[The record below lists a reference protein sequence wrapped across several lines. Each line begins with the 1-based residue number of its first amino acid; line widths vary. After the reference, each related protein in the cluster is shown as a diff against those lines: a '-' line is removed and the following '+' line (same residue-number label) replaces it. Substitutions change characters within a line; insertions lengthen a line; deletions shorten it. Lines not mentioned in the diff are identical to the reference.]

1 MILSFRSSVN
11 SWECDENAH
20 LNVRFYV
27 EKHWQS
33 LCAAATT
40 LGLKTVND
48 PDDYVG
54 ALRIQ
59 HIRFLKEARLAAPLS
74 GYVGIVEYAEHHVD
88 ILTEIRHSQ
97 TQAPLSTCVHRLQV
111 EHPVSAPTVYSMPDY
126 AQPRGIPARDVSHTS
141 LSLAQARD
149 SGFFTIGMGMATSED
164 CTARQQMRVHHYM
177 GRISDAMPH
186 LWGQFV
192 ADTPSSEGLEEGGA
206 VLEYRMHY
214 HRPLLLGDTFEI
226 VSGVQDVSAKVQ
238 RFAHL
243 LYHRID
249 GQICVSAQAAAVRMD
264 LRARRAI
271 ALPEHRLALMREHL
285 ISPGPT

>member
-11 SWECDENAH
+11 SWECDENDH

-27 EKHWQS
+27 AKHWQS
-33 LCAAATT
+33 LCAAAAT
-40 LGLKTVND
+40 LGLKTVSD
-48 PDDYVG
+48 PDEYIG
-54 ALRIQ
+54 ALRVQ
-59 HIRFLKEARLAAPLS
+59 HIRFLQEARLATPLS
-74 GYVGIVEYAEHHVD
+74 GYVGIVESTQQYLDV
-88 ILTEIRHSQ
+88 LTEIRHSQ
-97 TQAPLSTCVHRLQV
+97 TQQPLSTCIHRLQV
-111 EHPVSAPTVYSMPDY
+111 EHPPVPELEPLPEY
-126 AQPRGIPARDVSHTS
+126 AQPRGIPARDLSHS
-141 LSLAQARD
+141 VLSLAQARK
-149 SGFFTIGMGMATSED
+149 SGFFTVGMGLATSED
-164 CTARQQMRVHHYM
+164 CTATQQLRVHHYM

-192 ADTPSSEGLEEGGA
+192 PDTPTSAEHEEGGA

-214 HRPLLLGDTFEI
+214 HRPLLLGDAFEI

-243 LYHRID
+243 MYHRVD

-271 ALPEHRLALMREHL
+271 ALPEDRLALLRAHL
-285 ISPGPT
+285 ILPVPA

>member
-11 SWECDENAH
+11 SWECDENDH

-27 EKHWQS
+27 AKHWQS
-33 LCAAATT
+33 LCAAAAT
-40 LGLKTVND
+40 LGLKTVSD
-48 PDDYVG
+48 PDEYIG
-54 ALRIQ
+54 ALRVQ
-59 HIRFLKEARLAAPLS
+59 HIRFLQEARLATPLS
-74 GYVGIVEYAEHHVD
+74 GYVGIVAASELYLD

-97 TQAPLSTCVHRLQV
+97 TQQPLSTCVHRLQV
-111 EHPVSAPTVYSMPDY
+111 EHAAVPAQMPLPEY
-126 AQPRGIPARDVSHTS
+126 AQPRGIPPEDLSHTA
-141 LSLAQARD
+141 LSLAQARE
-149 SGFFTIGMGMATSED
+149 SGFFTVGMGLATSED
-164 CTARQQMRVHHYM
+164 CTATQQLRVHHYM

-192 ADTPSSEGLEEGGA
+192 PDAASAEGLEEGGA
-206 VLEYRMHY
+206 VLEYRLHY
-214 HRPLLLGDTFEI
+214 HRPLLLGDAFEI

-243 LYHRID
+243 LYHSVD

-271 ALPEHRLALMREHL
+271 ALPEDRLALMREHL
-285 ISPGPT
+285 ILPGPA